1 MFEMEIIALAN
12 ASLEDLCALYGI
24 DPEELKD

>member
-12 ASLEDLCALYGI
+12 ASLEDLCALYGV
-24 DPEELKD
+24 DPEELED